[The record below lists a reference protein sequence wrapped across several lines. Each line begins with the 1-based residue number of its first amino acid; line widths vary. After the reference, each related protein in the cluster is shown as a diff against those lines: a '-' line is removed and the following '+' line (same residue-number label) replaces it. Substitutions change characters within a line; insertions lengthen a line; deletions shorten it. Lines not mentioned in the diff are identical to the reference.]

1 MNINDVRP
9 FCAMDIKSVR
19 FLLQTK
25 IEVAKEQSEE
35 DDNDESEKD
44 ECESGGD
51 EEVDEPE
58 EESETETPKS
68 VSKKKESKRS
78 HHKLLK
84 CHMPRCS
91 EKVGDIKRHFLTHV
105 KKKEIEEHSVPKALA
120 IIKAGKKRSQHFT
133 WQIKG
138 YSSRK
143 TKEMVSSTRLFHI
156 HNHTPHGSTSPKGN
170 KLACSGVKYRVH
182 LKSATHYIPL
192 ADDLRT

>member
-1 MNINDVRP
+1 
-9 FCAMDIKSVR
+9 MDIKSIR

-44 ECESGGD
+44 ECESEGD
-51 EEVDEPE
+51 EEINEPE

-105 KKKEIEEHSVPKALA
+105 KKKEMKNTQFPKLWL
-120 IIKAGKKRSQHFT
+120 S
-133 WQIKG
+133 
-138 YSSRK
+138 
-143 TKEMVSSTRLFHI
+143 
-156 HNHTPHGSTSPKGN
+156 
-170 KLACSGVKYRVH
+170 
-182 LKSATHYIPL
+182 
-192 ADDLRT
+192 